1 MPVAESQER
10 FITIARLVRP
20 RGNRGELVA
29 EDLSDGPARF
39 MQVRRVL
46 VQGDAK
52 GRREMAIERA
62 WRHKGRLI
70 LKFSGVDSIT
80 EAEEL
85 RGCQVQL
92 PEEEIGPLPAGEFF
106 FRDLVGC
113 QVVDAKSGGSVG
125 RVEDVLEPGSQ
136 LLLQVKAEGREILIP
151 FVRSI
156 CVEIDPEQQR
166 IRVRMPEG
174 LEDLNS

>member
-1 MPVAESQER
+1 MAESQQR
-10 FITIARLVRP
+10 YVTIARLVRP

-29 EDLSDGPARF
+29 EDLSGEASRF
-39 MQVRRVL
+39 ERVREVL
-46 VQGDAK
+46 VEDAARS
-52 GRREMAIERA
+52 RREMEVERA

-70 LKFSGVDSIT
+70 LKFRGIDSIS

-85 RGCQVQL
+85 RGWRVQL
-92 PEEEIGPLPAGEFF
+92 REQEIGPPPAEEFF
-106 FRDLVGC
+106 FRHLIGC
-113 QVVDAKSGGSVG
+113 RVVDAESGAVVG
-125 RVEDVLEPGSQ
+125 RVEDVLEPGGQ

>member
-1 MPVAESQER
+1 MAESRQPYV
-10 FITIARLVRP
+10 TIARLVRP
-20 RGNRGELVA
+20 RGNRGELFA
-29 EDLSDGPARF
+29 EDLSDEPTRF

-46 VQGDAK
+46 VEGDAK
-52 GRREMAIERA
+52 GRREMEVERA

-70 LKFSGVDSIT
+70 LKFRGIDSISQ
-80 EAEEL
+80 AEEL
-85 RGCQVQL
+85 RGWRVQL

-125 RVEDVLEPGSQ
+125 SVEDVLEPGGQ

>member
-29 EDLSDGPARF
+29 EDLSDGPTRF

-52 GRREMAIERA
+52 GRREMEVERA

-70 LKFSGVDSIT
+70 LKFRGIDSIT

-125 RVEDVLEPGSQ
+125 RVEDVLEPGGQ

>member
-1 MPVAESQER
+1 MAGSQER
-10 FITIARLVRP
+10 YVTIARLVRP
-20 RGNRGELVA
+20 QGNRGELVA
-29 EDLSDGPARF
+29 EDLSDDLNRF
-39 MQVRRVL
+39 TRVGRVL
-46 VQGDAK
+46 VEDAAR
-52 GRREMAIERA
+52 GRREMVIERA
-62 WRHKGRLI
+62 WRHKGRLV
-70 LKFSGVDSIT
+70 LKFSGIDSIT

-85 RGCQVQL
+85 RGCPVQL
-92 PEEEIGPLPAGEFF
+92 PEEEIGPSPAGEFF

-113 QVVDAKSGGSVG
+113 EVLDAESGGSVG
-125 RVEDVLEPGSQ
+125 RVEDVLEPGGQ

-151 FVRSI
+151 FVRGI

>member
-1 MPVAESQER
+1 VAESRQPYV
-10 FITIARLVRP
+10 TIARLVRP

-29 EDLSDGPARF
+29 EDLSGEASRF
-39 MQVRRVL
+39 ERVREVL
-46 VQGDAK
+46 VEDAARS
-52 GRREMAIERA
+52 RREMEVERA

-70 LKFSGVDSIT
+70 LKFRGIDSIS

-85 RGCQVQL
+85 RGWRVQL

-125 RVEDVLEPGSQ
+125 SVEDVLEPGGQ

>member
-1 MPVAESQER
+1 MAESRQPYV
-10 FITIARLVRP
+10 TIARLVRP

-29 EDLSDGPARF
+29 EDLSDEPTRF
-39 MQVRRVL
+39 MRVRRVL
-46 VQGDAK
+46 VEDAAR
-52 GRREMAIERA
+52 GRREMEVERA

-70 LKFSGVDSIT
+70 LKFRGIDSIS

-125 RVEDVLEPGSQ
+125 RVEDVLEPGGQ

>member
-1 MPVAESQER
+1 MTESQQR
-10 FITIARLVRP
+10 YVTIARLVRP

-29 EDLSDGPARF
+29 EDLSDEPTRF
-39 MQVRRVL
+39 TRVRRVL
-46 VQGDAK
+46 VEDAAR

-62 WRHKGRLI
+62 WRHNGRLI
-70 LKFSGVDSIT
+70 LKFRGIDSIT
-80 EAEEL
+80 AAEEL

-92 PEEEIGPLPAGEFF
+92 PEQEIGPLPPGEFF
-106 FRDLVGC
+106 LRDLVGC
-113 QVVDAKSGGSVG
+113 QVVDAESGGSVG
-125 RVEDVLEPGSQ
+125 RVEDVLEPGGQ